1 MSQLNIEDFQM
12 NQWIFLV
19 DGYGLE
25 SKNYPKNY
33 VDNQPKNIKEIF

>member
-25 SKNYPKNY
+25 SKTYKKDSSTQSNS
-33 VDNQPKNIKEIF
+33 IKDIF